1 MILRILFGM
10 DERPGPIEPGPPV
23 NERVTTTEVSVTRV
37 INPCA
42 LIELGGVASVLTDPY
57 FEDHR
62 WFPMTEPI
70 GLAPSDL
77 PPLDAILGGHAA
89 FDHWQPQSMRAYR
102 HHAGTAV
109 FVATKGMARRARRSG
124 FDRVEVLRWGDRRRI
139 HDDLVVT
146 CLPGERPL
154 GVRTNNYLVETSE
167 VSVYVGTEARSLGPV
182 ERCATLHRV
191 DAAVLPI
198 DGLTFLGRRLVM
210 DAEAAVRAARAL
222 GARHLFPIHCSQ
234 RPVAGVIRC
243 PSGVGA
249 LRALAEAGSPVAVH
263 HAPSGTAV
271 RVEV

>member
-1 MILRILFGM
+1 M
-10 DERPGPIEPGPPV
+10 DDRNDPTRSGRPGRDG
-23 NERVTTTEVSVTRV
+23 RSARAVSVTRI

-62 WFPMTEPI
+62 WFPMIEPI

-102 HHAGTAV
+102 HHAETAV
-109 FVATKGMARRARRSG
+109 FVATKGMARRARHSG
-124 FDRVEVLRWGDRRRI
+124 FDRVEVLRWGERRRI

-154 GVRTNNYLVETSE
+154 GVRTNNYLVETPE
-167 VSVYVGTEARSLGPV
+167 VSVYVGTEARSLEPV
-182 ERCATLHRV
+182 ERCATHHRV

-210 DAEAAVRAARAL
+210 DAEAAVRAARTL

-249 LRALAEAGSPVAVH
+249 LRALAEVGSPVAVH
-263 HAPSGTAV
+263 HAPTGTAL